1 MVLHNELI
9 YETETDIE
17 NRLMVAIEG
26 SGGGRDWEFGI
37 SRCKILYVE
46 WINKKVMLY
55 STGNYIQYSVIN
67 HNGKEYEKED
77 IYTHRHI
84 YVQLSQFAV

>member
-1 MVLHNELI
+1 LPSENVVLHNECI

-55 STGNYIQYSVIN
+55 STGNYIQYPMIN
-67 HNGKEYEKED
+67 CNGKKYKIIC
-77 IYTHRHI
+77 IYH
-84 YVQLSQFAV
+84 FAVHLK